1 MDRVYVGWRYAQA
14 HPDPGPEPRRPRTVV
29 PERATWVDAA
39 QEQQEGE
46 KLLNRPLKFT
56 AAGAG
61 LGALAFLGFGLSGL
75 LPWSFALVGLLACV
89 VIICIT
95 GWAIWQGEQA
105 IRIRRR
111 AERARQAREAER
123 LEQRRTE
130 VEDTYLVAQR
140 NWQKRREAYE
150 TQHEWHP
157 VTVPTGVDRVD
168 IVGGTVA
175 GWSAAVTMM
184 GSARLAAGSRVT
196 VLDLSEGAVAQD
208 LLSLSVD
215 EPLVWVLP
223 ADLPRV
229 DLHTRLSPAAL
240 ADILSVVVTATE
252 AESTVRDQSIDNSIL
267 ERIINVLGDEPR
279 IPQITAALRAL
290 AQVGDPRDDLRAGLL
305 TDEQLDRISTLF
317 GRTAA
322 DRVVLERAWA
332 LESQLRKLEALGADP
347 VNLPPARLRVLSLD
361 RRAGVLDNKV
371 LGTYVVTALTHVL
384 RAGPAGGG
392 EWDHTLFLC
401 GAEKLRGDVLDRL
414 IDACETAGAG
424 LVLMY
429 RTIPQ
434 HVRERLGRGH
444 AAVGFMRLGNAE
456 DAGIAAAY
464 LGTEP
469 RLLVAEITEN
479 APLAE
484 RTDPYS
490 STVAF
495 ARRSRGGHALTD
507 PAGWP
512 APAPGRR
519 GTALTDGIAAG
530 AWGRSVAGA
539 EVRQRTRE
547 LRAERRQ
554 LQELPPTAMVFTH
567 GNTVFLVDA
576 NPGIM
581 TLPTAQGLEDPTP
594 DAPPVPAPRAPR
606 HAAPRGAAPRPRTPP
621 PLSS

>member
-14 HPDPGPEPRRPRTVV
+14 HPDPGPEPRRPEPFTA
-29 PERATWVDAA
+29 ERATWVEAA
-39 QEQQEGE
+39 QEQGGE
-46 KLLNRPLKFT
+46 TLLNRQLKIT

-61 LGALAFLGFGLSGL
+61 VGAGLFLLFGVTGL
-75 LPWSFALVGLLACV
+75 LFWPFVIVGLIACG
-89 VIICIT
+89 VIIGIT

-111 AERARQAREAER
+111 AERARQAREVER

-130 VEDTYLVAQR
+130 AEDTYLVAQR

-150 TQHEWHP
+150 TQREWHP
-157 VTVPTGVDRVD
+157 VTVPSGVDRLD
-168 IVGGTVA
+168 IAGGTLA
-175 GWSAAVTMM
+175 GWAAAVTMM
-184 GSARLAAGSRVT
+184 GSARLAAGSQVT
-196 VLDLSEGAVAQD
+196 VVDLSEGAVAQD
-208 LLSLSVD
+208 LLSLSTD

-229 DLHTRLSPAAL
+229 DLNTRLTAAAL
-240 ADILSVVVTATE
+240 ADVLSVVVTATE
-252 AESTVRDQSIDNSIL
+252 TESTVRDQSIDNSIL
-267 ERIINVLGDEPR
+267 ERIINVLGDDAK
-279 IPQITAALRAL
+279 IPQITAALRSL

-305 TDEQLDRISTLF
+305 TDDQLDRISTLF

-332 LESQLRKLEALGADP
+332 LESQLRKLEALGSDP
-347 VNLPPARLRVLSLD
+347 VNLPPARLRVMSLD

-371 LGTYVVTALTHVL
+371 IGTYVVTALTHIL

-392 EWDHTLFLC
+392 GWDHTVFLC

-429 RTIPQ
+429 RTIPP

-444 AAVGFMRLGNAE
+444 AAVGFMRLGNAD
-456 DAGIAAAY
+456 DAAIAATY

-495 ARRSRGGHALTD
+495 VRQSRGGHALTD
-507 PAGWP
+507 PAWWP
-512 APAPGRR
+512 APAPGRS
-519 GTALTDGIAAG
+519 GTALSDGIAAG

-539 EVRQRTRE
+539 DGRQRTRE
-547 LRAERRQ
+547 LRAERRE

-567 GNTVFLVDA
+567 GNNVLLVDA

-581 TLPTAQGLEDPTP
+581 TLPTAQTLEEPSTDEEPQ
-594 DAPPVPAPRAPR
+594 PAPRSPR

-621 PLSS
+621 PLNS